1 MSGRVRIAVI
11 GGGAAGLAAAGA
23 AGEAADGGADIVLF
37 ERNEKPGKKLYITG
51 KGRCNVTN
59 DCTPAEFLRHVVRN
73 PKFLY
78 RAINRFTPAE
88 AMALIEANGTPLK
101 TERGNRVF
109 PVSDHASDITGA
121 LARYAGRSG
130 TIRLN
135 ARVTDVSRAADGF
148 MLRAGGEQFAFDKV
162 IVATGG
168 VSYPS
173 TGSDGDGYRI
183 AGRFGHT
190 VVPPRPSL
198 VPLLLDDDVTP
209 LEGLSL
215 KNVRARITADGT
227 SHEAFGEMLFTSA
240 GVSGPIVLTLSAVFA
255 RDDLAG
261 AAFSVDLKP
270 ALDAATLDARILRDF
285 SAATNRMLKN
295 ALDGLLP
302 SSLIPCVLRYAAVAP
317 DKPVHSVTAAERGRL
332 VGALKNLAFTVRAA
346 DDISRAVVTAGG
358 VDVREVNPGTMES
371 RLVPGLYFAGEVL
384 DVDALTGGF
393 NIQTALSTGVA
404 AGRHAGG
411 NHA

>member
-78 RAINRFTPAE
+78 GAINRFTPAD

-101 TERGNRVF
+101 TERGSRVF

-121 LARYAGRSG
+121 LARYAGRNG

-135 ARVTDVSRAADGF
+135 ARVTAVVRAADGF
-148 MLRAGGEQFAFDKV
+148 VLTAGGERFAFDKV

-198 VPLLLDDDVTP
+198 VPLLLDDDVSP

-227 SHEAFGEMLFTSA
+227 SHEEFGEMLFTASGA
-240 GVSGPIVLTLSAVFA
+240 SGPIVLTLSAVFA
-255 RDDLAG
+255 RADLAG
-261 AAFSVDLKP
+261 AAFAVDLKP
-270 ALDAATLDARILRDF
+270 ALDAGTLDARILRDF
-285 SAATNRMLKN
+285 SAGTNRMLKN
-295 ALDGLLP
+295 ALNDLLP
-302 SSLIPCVLRYAAVAP
+302 SSLIPYVLRYAAIKP

-332 VGALKNLAFTVRAA
+332 VGALKNLVFTIRAA

-358 VDVREVNPGTMES
+358 VDVKEIDPRTMES

>member
-109 PVSDHASDITGA
+109 PVSDHASDITRA

-130 TIRLN
+130 TIRLQT
-135 ARVTDVSRAADGF
+135 RVTDVSRAADGF
-148 MLRAGGEQFAFDKV
+148 LLRAGDEQFAFDKV

-227 SHEAFGEMLFTSA
+227 SREAFGEMLFTSA

-255 RDDLAG
+255 RTDLAG

>member
-1 MSGRVRIAVI
+1 MP
-11 GGGAAGLAAAGA
+11 
-23 AGEAADGGADIVLF
+23 E
-37 ERNEKPGKKLYITG
+37 ET
-51 KGRCNVTN
+51 
-59 DCTPAEFLRHVVRN
+59 
-73 PKFLY
+73 
-78 RAINRFTPAE
+78 
-88 AMALIEANGTPLK
+88 
-101 TERGNRVF
+101 
-109 PVSDHASDITGA
+109 
-121 LARYAGRSG
+121 ARYACRRALRTYRARRTDLCCGR
-130 TIRLN
+130 
-135 ARVTDVSRAADGF
+135 AD
-148 MLRAGGEQFAFDKV
+148 
-162 IVATGG
+162 
-168 VSYPS
+168 
-173 TGSDGDGYRI
+173 RI

-215 KNVRARITADGT
+215 KNVRARITADGK

-255 RDDLAG
+255 RTDLTG

-358 VDVREVNPGTMES
+358 VDVRD